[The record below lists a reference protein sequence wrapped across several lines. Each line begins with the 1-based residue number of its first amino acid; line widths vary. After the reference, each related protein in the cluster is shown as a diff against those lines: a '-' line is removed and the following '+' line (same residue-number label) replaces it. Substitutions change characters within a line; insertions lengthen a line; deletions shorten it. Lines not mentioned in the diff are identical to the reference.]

1 MKKSPTL
8 FEGTILALVISIA
21 ASLFFNVMSSLLSGG
36 FVFRILISLICLI
49 YLLYLFSRS
58 QQKTGKIT
66 IFSLWLL
73 IALLNHLITDSVLL
87 YITIH
92 ISAIWLIRSLYFY
105 NSVLSSLIDLFVT
118 ITALASS
125 IISWNHTGSLLLS
138 IWCFLLVQS
147 LFVFIPRQAWGSSK
161 YDSSTIATNTT
172 FEKAYHNAEAALKK
186 LNTHY
191 SFNRRHYHE
200 Q

>member
-8 FEGTILALVISIA
+8 LEGSILALVLSIA
-21 ASLFFNVMSSLLSGG
+21 ASLFFSIMSSLLSGG
-36 FVFRILISLICLI
+36 FVFRILVSLICLI

-58 QQKTGKIT
+58 QEKTGKIT
-66 IFSLWLL
+66 VFSLWLL
-73 IALLNHLITDSVLL
+73 AALLNHLLTDSVLF

-92 ISAIWLIRSLYFY
+92 ISIIWLVRSLYFY

-118 ITALASS
+118 TAALLLS

-138 IWCFLLVQS
+138 IWCFLLIQS
-147 LFVFIPRQAWGSSK
+147 LFVFIPRQAWRSSG
-161 YDSSTIATNTT
+161 YVPSTTMTNVT
-172 FEKAYHNAEAALKK
+172 FEKAYNNAEAALKK

-191 SFNRRHYHE
+191 SFNRRDYHE

>member
-8 FEGTILALVISIA
+8 LEGSILALVLSIA
-21 ASLFFNVMSSLLSGG
+21 ASLFFSIMSSLLSGG
-36 FVFRILISLICLI
+36 FVFRILVSLICLI

-58 QQKTGKIT
+58 QEKTGKIT
-66 IFSLWLL
+66 VFSLWLL
-73 IALLNHLITDSVLL
+73 AALLNHLLTDSVLF

-92 ISAIWLIRSLYFY
+92 ISIIWLVRSLYFY

-118 ITALASS
+118 TAALLLS

-138 IWCFLLVQS
+138 IWCFLLIQS
-147 LFVFIPRQAWGSSK
+147 LFVFIPRQAWRSSG
-161 YDSSTIATNTT
+161 YVPSTTMTNVT
-172 FEKAYHNAEAALKK
+172 FENAYNNAEAALKK
-186 LNTHY
+186 LNIHY
-191 SFNRRHYHE
+191 SFNRRDYHE